1 MPNGEKKKGLA
12 KLVYPE
18 ATEEDQRLYS
28 NSVFVNHTPWDF
40 ALHFYHIV
48 PPVAARTVPP
58 MAARHQSSG
67 EIEIKA
73 NKVAVVG
80 LPVTLMRGLIQALQS
95 NLERYEKQYGKIE
108 IPKEEAQK

>member
-1 MPNGEKKKGLA
+1 MPNGEKKEVPA

-18 ATEEDQRLYS
+18 ATQEDQRLYA
-28 NSVFVNHTPWDF
+28 NSIFVNHTPWDF

-48 PPVAARTVPP
+48 PPVTLG
-58 MAARHQSSG
+58 QT
-67 EIEIKA
+67 EEIKA

-80 LPVTLMRGLIQALQS
+80 VPVTLLRGLIKALQI

-108 IPKEEAQK
+108 IPKEKEEVRK